1 SAVEQTLVIMKP
13 MLVGNSIEINYKEDD
28 NYLVRLYKNEFE
40 QALIILIQNAK
51 DALME
56 KRTQSAKIDITA
68 IRKEINKIE
77 ITVTDNAGGIQEEII
92 DKIFEP
98 YFTTKDDNKGTGIGL
113 YLAKEI
119 IERRMNGKLYAKN
132 GEFGA
137 VFVIELET

>member
-1 SAVEQTLVIMKP
+1 MF
-13 MLVGNSIEINYKEDD
+13 
-28 NYLVRLYKNEFE
+28 LVRLYKNEFE

-92 DKIFEP
+92 DP
-98 YFTTKDDNKGTGIGL
+98 SRQ
-113 YLAKEI
+113 A
-119 IERRMNGKLYAKN
+119 
-132 GEFGA
+132 
-137 VFVIELET
+137 